1 MSNDMNKDEN
11 QLNNKLNDE
20 KNEFRNNINNNNEV
34 NSNISYDGSI
44 NSDNLNS
51 DSKGNGEK
59 EELNYTVIQD
69 VEFHTDSHII
79 PPINPTH
86 STDSQVSYDS
96 EKISKSEARKNKKR
110 EKREKKEK
118 TKNKSSIGSYI
129 AVALICSIVGGSIGT
144 GVTYGM
150 MKYNNK
156 VVNSNAQTNK
166 PTSENKSNLNSIA
179 TMNIPDIVAKVS
191 PAVVG
196 VATTSV
202 SNNVF
207 GFNMGEQQGIGSG
220 FIFSEDGYVLTNYH
234 VVENASQVKVIF
246 NNGQEV
252 NAKVVN
258 YQEDADLAVVK
269 ITEDVKMPGVADLG
283 DSDSIQSGEQV
294 IAIGNPLG
302 KEYLGS
308 VTTGIISAVNRGV
321 ALTEGGEKMNLIQT
335 DTAINPGNSGGP
347 LINSQGQ
354 VIGINTAKIDAS
366 GVEGI
371 GFAIPINDATEKLD
385 TLVKQK
391 IRLGISV
398 RDITKDLSSQYDLP
412 VGIFIASVEDFS
424 IAQKGGLQTGDV
436 ITKIGDKKVETV
448 EELNK
453 VKETYKDGDTIPIEF
468 IRNGQK
474 MTANLIAE

>member
-1 MSNDMNKDEN
+1 MDKDNNGIGSNGLDNSSEGID
-11 QLNNKLNDE
+11 
-20 KNEFRNNINNNNEV
+20 KNVNNEV
-34 NSNISYDGSI
+34 NNNTGYGEFINTNPLSGTSENMEEQHNI
-44 NSDNLNS
+44 
-51 DSKGNGEK
+51 
-59 EELNYTVIQD
+59 NYTIIKD
-69 VEFHTDSHII
+69 VEFKEENSE
-79 PPINPTH
+79 NPYTNNEF
-86 STDSQVSYDS
+86 SNTPQTNKES
-96 EKISKSEARKNKKR
+96 EKQSKKEARQKK
-110 EKREKKEK
+110 KLEKKEK
-118 TKNKSSIGSYI
+118 NRNKHSITSYI
-129 AVALICSIVGGSIGT
+129 AIALICSILGGSIGT
-144 GVTYGM
+144 GVTYGV

-156 VVNSNAQTNK
+156 GVNSGKQPGNPSNGD
-166 PTSENKSNLNSIA
+166 TSGLNSIGA
-179 TMNIPDIVAKVS
+179 MNIPDIVAKVS

-196 VATTSV
+196 VATKSV
-202 SNNVF
+202 STNIF

-234 VVENASQVKVIF
+234 VVKNVSQVKVIF

-269 ITEDVKMPGVADLG
+269 ITDDVKMPGVATLG
-283 DSDSIQSGEQV
+283 DSDSIQAGEQV
-294 IAIGNPLG
+294 VAIGNPLG

-321 ALTEGGEKMNLIQT
+321 ALTEGGTKMNLIQT

-347 LINSQGQ
+347 LINSRGE

-371 GFAIPINDATEKLD
+371 GFAIPINDATAKLD

-398 RDITKDLSSQYDLP
+398 RDITKDLSKQYNLP

-424 IAQKGGLQTGDV
+424 IAQKGGLQAGDV
-436 ITKIGDKKVETV
+436 IIEIGGKKVETV

-453 VKETYKDGDTIPIEF
+453 AKETYNDGDTIPVEF
-468 IRNGQK
+468 VRKGQQ

>member
-1 MSNDMNKDEN
+1 
-11 QLNNKLNDE
+11 
-20 KNEFRNNINNNNEV
+20 
-34 NSNISYDGSI
+34 
-44 NSDNLNS
+44 
-51 DSKGNGEK
+51 
-59 EELNYTVIQD
+59 
-69 VEFHTDSHII
+69 
-79 PPINPTH
+79 
-86 STDSQVSYDS
+86 
-96 EKISKSEARKNKKR
+96 
-110 EKREKKEK
+110 
-118 TKNKSSIGSYI
+118 
-129 AVALICSIVGGSIGT
+129 
-144 GVTYGM
+144 
-150 MKYNNK
+150 
-156 VVNSNAQTNK
+156 
-166 PTSENKSNLNSIA
+166 
-179 TMNIPDIVAKVS
+179 MNIPDIVTKVS

-202 SNNVF
+202 SSNVF

-220 FIFSEDGYVLTNYH
+220 FIFSADGYVLTNYH

-246 NNGQEV
+246 NNGKEV

-269 ITEDVKMPGVADLG
+269 ITDDVEMPGVAELG
-283 DSDSIQSGEQV
+283 DSDSIQAGEQV

-302 KEYLGS
+302 KDYLGS

-391 IRLGISV
+391 IRFGISV

-448 EELNK
+448 EELTQSLIRLVDQNGMDWMYNNCSETARIGALRWK
-453 VKETYKDGDTIPIEF
+453 ERFRDTVKPLFDSLYELVASGEEVKIVLEKSAESDYGKKLNEELEAMGNSEMWRTGKTVRSLRPDT
-468 IRNGQK
+468 
-474 MTANLIAE
+474 